1 MTEEKR
7 RLTCIRCPRGC
18 ALEVTLVDGV
28 VATVTGN
35 SCRRG
40 DVYARA
46 EVTNPTRVVTSSV
59 PVAGSATAHMVS
71 VKTAG
76 DVPKGA
82 VFSVMEALR
91 DVTVQA
97 PVRIGD
103 VALANVAGTGVDVVA
118 TRNA

>member
-1 MTEEKR
+1 MAEEKR
-7 RLTCIRCPRGC
+7 SLTCIRCPRGC
-18 ALEVTLVDGV
+18 AITVTLLDGEVVD
-28 VATVTGN
+28 VAGN

-59 PVAGSATAHMVS
+59 PVIGSTTEHMVS

-76 DVPKGA
+76 DVPKGS
-82 VFSVMEALR
+82 VFSVVEALR

-97 PVRIGD
+97 PVTIGD
-103 VALANVAGTGVDVVA
+103 VVLADVAGTGVDVVA